1 MRGCLRGRQPLLEP
15 RQPQAEAKPASRRT
29 APRAPRD
36 PSAGYLD
43 GMLLEGPD
51 LAAQLPTLLLH
62 PAAAARHLSCSG
74 LRMVELRYAASSNLT
89 SAQLDRLPPL
99 SDLPYQI
106 CADNHEWPAHRLH
119 LGALVSARPAE
130 GTDLDVPGRYR
141 RVDGWHSRARGQ
153 LCEAGRRQ
161 GLQLPLAASR
171 PPSRSCCRCRVVD
184 RPWCVSGHC
193 ARLGRCHIIVGARA
207 IAP

>member
-1 MRGCLRGRQPLLEP
+1 MPGLPLARQPLPEP
-15 RQPQAEAKPASRRT
+15 RQPQAYRAPASRRS

-119 LGALVSARPAE
+119 LGALVSAGPAE

-193 ARLGRCHIIVGARA
+193 ARLGRCHIIVGA
-207 IAP
+207 

>member
-43 GMLLEGPD
+43 GMLSEGPD

-119 LGALVSARPAE
+119 LCALVSARPAE

-141 RVDGWHSRARGQ
+141 RVDGWHSRARSRP
-153 LCEAGRRQ
+153 CEASRRQ
-161 GLQLPLAASR
+161 VLQLPLAASR
-171 PPSRSCCRCRVVD
+171 PPSRPCCRCRVVD
-184 RPWCVSGHC
+184 RGWCVSGHC

>member
-15 RQPQAEAKPASRRT
+15 RRSQAEAKPASRRS
-29 APRAPRD
+29 APRP
-36 PSAGYLD
+36 PTNLSARYLD

-89 SAQLDRLPPL
+89 SAQLDLLPPL

-119 LGALVSARPAE
+119 LGALVSAGPAE
-130 GTDLDVPGRYR
+130 GTDLDVSGRYR

-153 LCEAGRRQ
+153 PCEAGRRQ

-193 ARLGRCHIIVGARA
+193 ARLGRCHIIVGA
-207 IAP
+207 

>member
-1 MRGCLRGRQPLLEP
+1 MRGCLRGRQPLPEP
-15 RQPQAEAKPASRRT
+15 RQPQPSAAPASGR
-29 APRAPRD
+29 APPRAPTNL
-36 PSAGYLD
+36 SAGYLD

-89 SAQLDRLPPL
+89 SAQLDLLPPL

-119 LGALVSARPAE
+119 LGALVSAGPAE
-130 GTDLDVPGRYR
+130 GTDLDVSGRYR

-153 LCEAGRRQ
+153 PCEAGRRQ

-184 RPWCVSGHC
+184 RGWCVSGHC
-193 ARLGRCHIIVGARA
+193 ARLGRCHIIVGA
-207 IAP
+207 

>member
-15 RQPQAEAKPASRRT
+15 RQPQPSAAPASRRS
-29 APRAPRD
+29 APRAPTNL
-36 PSAGYLD
+36 SARYLD
-43 GMLLEGPD
+43 SMLLEGPD

-130 GTDLDVPGRYR
+130 GTDLDVPGRSQ
-141 RVDGWHSRARGQ
+141 RVDGLQSRARSRQ
-153 LCEAGRRQ
+153 CEPSRRQ

-171 PPSRSCCRCRVVD
+171 PPSRPCCRCRVVE
-184 RPWCVSGHC
+184 RQ
-193 ARLGRCHIIVGARA
+193 R
-207 IAP
+207 

>member
-1 MRGCLRGRQPLLEP
+1 MLDSQRSGEPGAIPRFAQAAAALPSGSGTQRHRGNLSSGLRKVDDSEALLLAGQ
-15 RQPQAEAKPASRRT
+15 RPA
-29 APRAPRD
+29 P
-36 PSAGYLD
+36 
-43 GMLLEGPD
+43 
-51 LAAQLPTLLLH
+51 LLH
-62 PAAAARHLSCSG
+62 PPAAAPLLSSIG
-74 LRMVELRYAASSNLT
+74 LRMAKSRYAASSNLT
-89 SAQLDRLPPL
+89 SAQLDLLPPL

-119 LGALVSARPAE
+119 LGALVSAGPAE
-130 GTDLDVPGRYR
+130 GTDLDVSGRYR

-153 LCEAGRRQ
+153 PCEAGRRQ

-193 ARLGRCHIIVGARA
+193 ARLGRCHIIVGA
-207 IAP
+207 

>member
-15 RQPQAEAKPASRRT
+15 RQPQPSAAPASRRS
-29 APRAPRD
+29 APRP
-36 PSAGYLD
+36 PTNLSARYLD

-141 RVDGWHSRARGQ
+141 RVDGWHSRARSRP
-153 LCEAGRRQ
+153 CEASRRQ
-161 GLQLPLAASR
+161 ALQLPLAASR
-171 PPSRSCCRCRVVD
+171 PPSRPCCRCRVVD
-184 RPWCVSGHC
+184 RGWCVSGHC
-193 ARLGRCHIIVGARA
+193 ARLGRCHMIVGA
-207 IAP
+207 

>member
-15 RQPQAEAKPASRRT
+15 RQPLADRAPASRRS
-29 APRAPRD
+29 APRP
-36 PSAGYLD
+36 PTNLSARYLD

-153 LCEAGRRQ
+153 PCEAGRRQ

-193 ARLGRCHIIVGARA
+193 ARLGRCHIIVGA
-207 IAP
+207 